1 MEWQLFTPEGM
12 PDMRMNDAQRRVI
25 HDQVW
30 NVSSY
35 YRMCSLTIECVLLLL
50 GWCWPGLGFPPINTC
65 YIYFYEYMN
74 IYTYKYISCIYMYP
88 PISTYHIH
96 RYTQYNTYMYAHAWV
111 ENLFIGGWSIWY
123 VWCIS
128 TLSIGW

>member
-50 GWCWPGLGFPPINTC
+50 G
-65 YIYFYEYMN
+65 
-74 IYTYKYISCIYMYP
+74 
-88 PISTYHIH
+88 
-96 RYTQYNTYMYAHAWV
+96 
-111 ENLFIGGWSIWY
+111 
-123 VWCIS
+123 
-128 TLSIGW
+128 